1 MNVRYLLQTKIEMFT
16 SNLPI
21 SEEMLADGRFRK
33 FTLELDE
40 LLRKDPN
47 YTARKLRRIFDS
59 AARGERILRFEG
71 RYVISSF
78 VPPVPSKAFLTFV
91 RGGIEKERLYT
102 ELAYVRRSAPLSVH
116 LCITNSCTYNCEH
129 CGATLPENHAELTK
143 AEWIKVIRELQELGL
158 AYIVFSG
165 GEPLMRDDMEE
176 IIGAVD
182 DRSTTLLF
190 TNGRDLTPE
199 RALSLKRSGLFIL
212 AVSLDSPCPD
222 EHNRIRRNSKAFS
235 HALTAIRNASQ
246 AGLYTL
252 VSAVVFKKDLNKE
265 NLVTLFKLAKRHGA
279 HEVRIHQPIPRGRL
293 TAPQEAEQIFYTK
306 DDITRLYKIQFA
318 ANQTVDGF
326 PKVSSF
332 PYTEGPCKF
341 GCGAGILHSYI
352 SSTGDLW
359 PCDFVPLSF
368 GNVLKE
374 GVKQTYSRMM
384 PEAGI
389 PKTYCWARAIAKKLK
404 AKELPLRTEE
414 SIELCRAC
422 QSRSYPRFFKDL
434 QSR

>member
-1 MNVRYLLQTKIEMFT
+1 MFT
-16 SNLPI
+16 SNIPI
-21 SEEMLADGRFRK
+21 SKEMLADERFRK
-33 FTLELDE
+33 FSLELDE
-40 LLRKDPN
+40 LLRKDTN
-47 YTARKLRRIFDS
+47 YTARKLKRIFDS
-59 AARGERILRFEG
+59 AARGERILRFED

-78 VPPVPSKAFLTFV
+78 VPPVPSRAFLTFV
-91 RGGIEKERLYT
+91 RGGIENERLYT
-102 ELAYVRRSAPLSVH
+102 DLAYARRSAPLSVH
-116 LCITNSCTYNCEH
+116 LCITTRCTYNCEH
-129 CGATLPENHAELTK
+129 CGATLPNEQAELTK
-143 AEWIKVIRELQELGL
+143 AEWIKVIQELQDLGI

-165 GEPLMRDDMEE
+165 GEPLLRNDMEE
-176 IIGAVD
+176 IISSID
-182 DRSTTLLF
+182 DRSVTLLF
-190 TNGRDLTPE
+190 TNGRGLTLE
-199 RALSLKRSGLFIL
+199 RALSLKQSGLFFL
-212 AVSLDSPCPD
+212 AVSLDSAYA
-222 EHNRIRRNSKAFS
+222 EEQNRIRRDPNAFS
-235 HALTAIRNASQ
+235 HALAAIRNASQ

-252 VSAVVFKKDLNKE
+252 VSAVVFKRDLNKE
-265 NLVTLFKLAKRHGA
+265 NLVKLFKLAKENGA
-279 HEVRIHQPIPRGRL
+279 YEVRIHQPIPRGQL
-293 TAPQEAEQIFYTK
+293 TDPQEAEQIFYTK

-318 ANQTVDGF
+318 TNQTMDGF

-384 PEAGI
+384 SEAGI

-422 QSRSYPRFFKDL
+422 QSRSYPRFFRDL